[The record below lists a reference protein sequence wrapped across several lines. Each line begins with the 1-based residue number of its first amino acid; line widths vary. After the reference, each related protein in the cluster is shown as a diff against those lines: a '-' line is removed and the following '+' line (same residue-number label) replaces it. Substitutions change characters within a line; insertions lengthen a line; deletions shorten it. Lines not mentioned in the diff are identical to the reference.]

1 MKKITTI
8 LMLLMLTCM
17 GAWAAGESLTYSI
30 SKTTGAFNAGS
41 GAFFHTWTSNEG
53 ITPVVTLKR
62 TSGQNDMQWDG
73 DKFKFHAN
81 GGLDYII
88 TMPAEF
94 TIDKLEATFSDGT
107 ARESYVTINGVQK
120 RINAG
125 QTITLTFDGLS
136 GNTVTMN
143 LNHLANTATNR
154 FMRTPEIILTYH
166 EKGAVEN
173 VTFKV
178 IDANNNLLMEKVVEL
193 EVGYQVTD
201 IPTDMKRDFTTY
213 TSTPMTV
220 TEGGENVF
228 TATATFNT
236 PFEISTDFDNAKWYY
251 LNLKNGEGFPTYVES
266 GNPNVTLPA
275 TNAENDNTSWAFIGN
290 TYQGFQII
298 NKAAG
303 GNVVLGSALNVQ
315 NDGGNGGNTYATLN
329 APGTKAGETWTIE
342 SSSFY
347 TNGFFI
353 RNTDGHALNHRSANN
368 LAYWSGGADAGST
381 FTATKIPDVTVTYI
395 TALENL
401 SNDKVYTIHN
411 TPRAMW
417 MFTETA
423 MAGDPLSGVNIYDEV
438 ANPAAKH
445 QIAIVKQNS
454 KYYLYSVAQ
463 KKYLAADNKLFNSP
477 LEAVEII
484 ESTAKKGNYMW
495 FFRFEGY
502 TDRNINTNGES
513 KIEINWWS
521 SHDYGNTNAIMET
534 NATYTVD
541 DALAA
546 FTDYTQCVT
555 DYRDYKGVTTDF
567 VNNFGKL
574 GYPKADTEATTAFLA
589 ILDRNAS
596 GTNTAEDFNTFM
608 EKYNAAMAAENMKMP
623 EVGNFY
629 RIKGVVSGRYMQ
641 SSASPEKSDR
651 LGSTEDGTDATT
663 IFYLDEGNKL
673 LGYANGIYT
682 YNTCEASA
690 LATNVENAQTYE
702 ITLRSM
708 GIFAIK
714 GSGFLYSWPTSENK
728 PYYDRNGNTFHERC
742 QMTIEE
748 VTELPI
754 TLRSTDNATYFA
766 TFSAPVN
773 VRISGASLNTVTNN
787 NKTAAYNTVDTDMLK
802 AGVGVLLSGTSAT
815 ATATIIT
822 DEVPDADYGLV
833 KYYAATAGTG
843 DESMLYLGK
852 GKTSGKAG
860 FYKLGNGTTSNG
872 FKAYLENSMEFG
884 GAKEGFEL
892 EFAGVTGIDNMQNG
906 TLNMENGAVYNL
918 QGQRVNKAQKGVF
931 IQNGKKVVLK

>member
-1 MKKITTI
+1 MKKFTTI
-8 LMLLMLTCM
+8 LMLLMLSM
-17 GAWAAGESLTYSI
+17 GAWAVGESLTYSI

-41 GAFFHTWTSNEG
+41 GPWFHTWTSNEG
-53 ITPVVTLKR
+53 ITPAVTLVRK
-62 TSGQNDMQWDG
+62 SGANDMQWDG

-143 LNHLANTATNR
+143 LNHLANTAANR

-173 VTFKV
+173 VTFNV
-178 IDANNNLLMEKVVEL
+178 VNANNNILATKVVEM

-201 IPTDMKRDFTTY
+201 IPQDMKRDFTTY

-228 TATATFNT
+228 TATATFNL
-236 PFEISTDFDNAKWYY
+236 PFIPFTNFADATWYY
-251 LNLKNGEGFPTYVES
+251 MTIRSNKYVQMADTEPYATTTTNGETDAYQWAFS
-266 GNPNVTLPA
+266 GNPYTGVKV
-275 TNAENDNTSWAFIGN
+275 
-290 TYQGFQII
+290 Y

-303 GNVVLGSALNVQ
+303 SGKNLTKDGSNPVMR
-315 NDGGNGGNTYATLN
+315 DGEYS
-329 APGTKAGETWTIE
+329 WTIL
-342 SSSFY
+342 SNSD
-347 TNGFFI
+347 GFI
-353 RNTDGHALNHRSANN
+353 LQETGSANN
-368 LAYWSGGADAGST
+368 YVNEVNGTIGFWNSTLGRTDDGGT
-381 FTATKIPDVTVTYI
+381 FRLTKVPEAPVTYI

-401 SNDKVYTIHN
+401 SNDKVYTVHN

-417 MFTETA
+417 MFTEKA
-423 MAGDPLSGVNIYDEV
+423 LAADPLSGVNIYDEV

-463 KKYLAADNKLFNSP
+463 KKYLAAGNKLYKSP
-477 LEAVEII
+477 LEAIEII
-484 ESTAKKGNYMW
+484 ESTDKNGNYMW

-521 SHDYGNTNAIMET
+521 SHDNGNTNAIMET

-623 EVGNFY
+623 EVGMFL
-629 RIKGVVSGRYMQ
+629 RLKGVAGGRYMQ
-641 SSASPEKSDR
+641 STASTNATGGRQGLR
-651 LGSTEDGTDATT
+651 LGATETADAST
-663 IFYLDEGNKL
+663 IFYLDTDNKL
-673 LGYANGIYT
+673 LGFTNGLYVT
-682 YNTCEASA
+682 NTCDITSVGSNVAN
-690 LATNVENAQTYE
+690 ATQFTFVFRE
-702 ITLRSM
+702 M
-708 GIFAIK
+708 GKFAVK
-714 GSGFLYSWPTSENK
+714 NGGTFLYSWDGTEN
-728 PYYDRNGNTFHERC
+728 YCVDRQGSDHANC
-742 QMTIEE
+742 VIALEE

-754 TLRSTDNATYFA
+754 TMNAVGDKSYA
-766 TFSAPVN
+766 TFYSPVA
-773 VRISGASLNTVTNN
+773 ISQVDDAEVYVVNQTKDNSVVI
-787 NKTAAYNTVDTDMLK
+787 KKATAQAIPAGKGVMLVSDAK
-802 AGVGVLLSGTSAT
+802 NTSAT
-815 ATATIIT
+815 LTIGEAEDFETGLNGVTASQQIEKGS
-822 DEVPDADYGLV
+822 DPYNSNLFLSKKD
-833 KYYAATAGTG
+833 
-843 DESMLYLGK
+843 GK
-852 GKTSGKAG
+852 IG
-860 FYKLGNGTTSNG
+860 FYKIKTTDNVGVTGG
-872 FKAYLENSMEFG
+872 FKAYLENSTEFG
-884 GAKEGFEL
+884 GAKEGLEL
-892 EFAGVTGIDNMQNG
+892 EFAGVTGIENIEHG
-906 TLNMENGAVYNL
+906 TLNMDNGAVYNL
-918 QGQRVNKAQKGVF
+918 QGQKVNKAQKGVY